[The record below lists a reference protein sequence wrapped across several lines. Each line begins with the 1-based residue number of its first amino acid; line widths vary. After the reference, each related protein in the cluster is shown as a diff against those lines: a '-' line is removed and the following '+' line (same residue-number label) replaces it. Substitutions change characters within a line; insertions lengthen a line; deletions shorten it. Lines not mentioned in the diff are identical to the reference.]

1 MFWSIS
7 ERTINNITK
16 PINIKCK
23 KLTMKKIILLSAFT
37 AAVILIAMNSC
48 GNKEEAPSAG
58 TAVSET
64 PAAATPAGGGAASV
78 QDEVS
83 APNVVKVAS
92 GSKDHTTL
100 VAAVKAADLADVLA
114 QSGPYTVF
122 APTNAAFDLLPKGTV
137 EGLLKPEKKADLQ
150 NILQYHVTTS
160 MYSESMFKDGIKLGM
175 ANGGSVVISKKDGK
189 LMVNDANI
197 VGSVPASN
205 GIIYVIDKVLLPP
218 AK

>member
-1 MFWSIS
+1 
-7 ERTINNITK
+7 
-16 PINIKCK
+16 
-23 KLTMKKIILLSAFT
+23 MKKNILLTSIA
-37 AAVILIAMNSC
+37 AAVLLFGMNSC
-48 GNKEEAPSAG
+48 GNKEEDN
-58 TAVSET
+58 TSET
-64 PAAATPAGGGAASV
+64 TTVAPAANTPAGGGAASV
-78 QDEVS
+78 QDDVS
-83 APNVVKVAS
+83 QPNLVKVAS

-100 VAAVKAADLADVLA
+100 VAAVKAADLVDVLA

-160 MYSESMFKDGIKLGM
+160 MYSESMFRDGLKLGM

-197 VGSVPASN
+197 IGHVSASN
-205 GIIYVIDKVLLPP
+205 GIIYVIDKVLLPTQ
-218 AK
+218 